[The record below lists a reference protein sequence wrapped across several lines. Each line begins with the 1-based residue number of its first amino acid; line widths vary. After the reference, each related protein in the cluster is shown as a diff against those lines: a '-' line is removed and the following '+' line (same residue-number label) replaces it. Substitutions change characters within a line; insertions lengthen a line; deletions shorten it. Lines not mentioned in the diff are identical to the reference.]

1 MDDPQGQTVSDPEW
15 VLGGKWI
22 SFLLGFGANKRLN
35 FVREDGKCLIE
46 ILKDYDGISSID
58 IAEDA
63 SDAVV
68 VFNGDLYLLD
78 IEEALAPL
86 TLEETLKCR

>member
-1 MDDPQGQTVSDPEW
+1 MSFTGKATYSAGSTLPE
-15 VLGGKWI
+15 L
-22 SFLLGFGANKRLN
+22 
-35 FVREDGKCLIE
+35 
-46 ILKDYDGISSID
+46 
-58 IAEDA
+58 AEDV

-68 VFNGDLYLLD
+68 EFNGDLYLLD